1 VTFGEVIGWGL
12 AGVGVVR
19 GRVMRFTHRFCTVTH
34 TRPTG
39 YASGLTLTKT
49 YVYFIQ
55 RPLCKV
61 DAKLST
67 EKLTPTA
74 YIPSYPQAG
83 VDNPRKNPV
92 DNPWL
97 AVPPARAGGGG
108 PAAKGHGDGTP
119 TNIF

>member
-1 VTFGEVIGWGL
+1 MLSLNKSIRNLDEGNWR
-12 AGVGVVR
+12 GVCATTAEIVAN
-19 GRVMRFTHRFCTVTH
+19 
-34 TRPTG
+34 
-39 YASGLTLTKT
+39 YAHAPDADALGLTLTKT
-49 YVYFIQ
+49 YVYFLQ

-74 YIPSYPQAG
+74 YIPSYPQAS
-83 VDNPRKNPV
+83 VNNPRKNPV

-97 AVPPARAGGGG
+97 ALLAGWPGGGG
-108 PAAKGHGDGTP
+108 PAGNGHGHGTP